1 MVTRKLTLSATVEL
15 DRHSFVHVLVQ
26 IKDVFLF
33 ALATVFGAGSTT
45 TSTTSVTTA
54 ATSTTATTTATG
66 SKVAAFRHLGV
77 FFCEYFW
84 WYVLL
89 VGDVSLVLVVSRRQH
104 EARASPSLKSHVIWD
119 SAAAGNLP
127 LELVV
132 RRTHRCL

>member
-54 ATSTTATTTATG
+54 TG

-104 EARASPSLKSHVIWD
+104 EARASPSLNSHVIWD